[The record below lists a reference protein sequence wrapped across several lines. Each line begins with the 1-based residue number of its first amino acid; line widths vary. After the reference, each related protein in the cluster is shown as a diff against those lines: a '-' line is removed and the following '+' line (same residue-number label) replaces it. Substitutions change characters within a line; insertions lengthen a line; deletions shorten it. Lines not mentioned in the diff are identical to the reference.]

1 MNENTNIAGTIATT
15 TAINAVGLSTL
26 FVVSNTV
33 KSLLPYAV
41 AATPYT
47 RAAAMIGT
55 TAISVLASDA
65 VMGNTRDLIK
75 LFGRSIDAGKKSR
88 KTEKNN

>member
-1 MNENTNIAGTIATT
+1 MNENTNIAGTIATE
-15 TAINAVGLSTL
+15 TAIGVAGLSTTY
-26 FVVSNTV
+26 VVMTAV

-41 AATPYT
+41 AANPYT

-55 TAISVLASDA
+55 IATSALASDA
-65 VMGNTRDLIK
+65 VMGNLRNQIGAI
-75 LFGRSIDAGKKSR
+75 GRSIDAGRKSR